1 MIPKIIHYCWFGGK
15 ELPES
20 AKKCIESWK
29 KYCPDYEIKRWD
41 ESNIDIHEN
50 RFISQAYQAKK
61 YAFVSDYVRFKV
73 LIEEGGIYLDTDVQ
87 LMKSLNDLLDKHAFM
102 GFEKIGNT
110 VSGVAPGLIIG
121 SEPHASFLYDM
132 VNLYNQLAYFDEQSN
147 PIAKTV
153 VKYLTDYLVEKG
165 CIVEDRLQIVD
176 DIVLYPSEYFCPKDY
191 ESGEIHLTENTY
203 SIHHY
208 DSTWWEPKAL
218 YLKKL
223 SEKYGKKKGLILYR
237 LTMLFRFDLWW
248 RK

>member
-132 VNLYNQLAYFDEQSN
+132 VNLYNQLAYCDEQSN